1 MDYSAINSTNIK
13 KLSISELSGY
23 SEYLRERII
32 AVTTKNGGHLAS
44 NLGAVELTV
53 ALHYVMNMPH
63 DKVVWDVGHQ
73 TYAHKF
79 ISGRGEAME
88 RLRTDGGASGFP
100 SHRESE
106 YDPFVTGHSGTSLS
120 MAMGL
125 SRARDILGG
134 TENIVAVIGDG
145 AFTSGEI
152 YEALN
157 DLGDRPTR
165 LVIILNDNKMS
176 INRNVGAMSKYF
188 NKLRVNKKF
197 IDIKTDIKRDIAGL
211 PFVGRPL
218 LRLATS
224 AKNKFK
230 SSVMGNKFFERFG
243 LKYYGPYDG
252 HDIGDVVSALSLA
265 KESSRPAII
274 HLLTKKGKGMA
285 EAELHPDAYHGISPQ
300 GGDKPLSMSKVAG
313 DTLCQLAKNQNVA
326 VITAAMTDGLCFGDF
341 AKKYPSKFF
350 DVAIAEQHAV
360 SLSAGLARMGV
371 KPFFGVYSTFLQ
383 RGFDQ
388 VLHDV
393 CLNKLP
399 VTFLID
405 RAGAVGADGVTHQ
418 GIFDLSYLSLIPN
431 LTIASPKD
439 GRELAALI
447 RFAAKLDKPMA
458 IRYAK
463 SYSQEISA
471 CDEVR
476 LGEWEVLRD
485 EGSAVTVLAVGRTNE
500 IAKEIKGANIINA
513 RFIKPLDGQLL
524 DYLRGTVI
532 TLEDNVLHG
541 GFGEAVKNYL
551 SGKNKVVCIGHKN
564 EFCDTRS
571 TQKMFEQSG
580 LTVANVQKI
589 VDTELLLLE
598 NSKII

>member
-1 MDYSAINSTNIK
+1 MDYSAINSKNIK
-13 KLSISELSGY
+13 NLSISELVEY

-79 ISGRGEAME
+79 ITGRGEAMDS
-88 RLRTDGGASGFP
+88 LRTDGGASGFP
-100 SHRESE
+100 SSRESE
-106 YDPFVTGHSGTSLS
+106 YDPFITGHSGTSLS

-125 SRARDILGG
+125 SRGRDMLGG
-134 TENIVAVIGDG
+134 TQNVVAVIGDG

-176 INRNVGAMSKYF
+176 ISRNVGAMSKYF

-197 IDIKTDIKRDIAGL
+197 IDIKADIKRDIAGL

-218 LRLATS
+218 LRLATGV
-224 AKNKFK
+224 KNKFK

-252 HDIGDVVSALSLA
+252 HDIDDVVNALALA
-265 KESSRPAII
+265 KDSSQPAII

-285 EAELHPDAYHGISPQ
+285 EAELHPDAYHGISPK
-300 GGDKPLSMSKVAG
+300 GGGLSMSKVAG
-313 DTLCQLAKNQNVA
+313 DTLCELAKTQNVA

-341 AKKYPSKFF
+341 AKQYPTKFF

-360 SLSAGLARMGV
+360 SLSAGLAKMGV

-393 CLNKLP
+393 CLNELP

-418 GIFDLSYLSLIPN
+418 GIFDLSYLSLIPG

-447 RFAAKLDKPMA
+447 RFAANFDKPMA

-463 SYSQEISA
+463 SYRQEISA
-471 CDEVR
+471 CGEIH
-476 LGEWEVLRD
+476 LGKWEVLSD
-485 EGSAVTVLAVGRTNE
+485 EKSPVTVLAVGKTNE
-500 IAKEIKGANIINA
+500 IAREIKGANIVNA
-513 RFIKPLDGQLL
+513 RFIKPLDCEFL
-524 DYLRGTVI
+524 DTLRGTVI

-541 GFGEAVKNYL
+541 GFGESVKNYL

-580 LTVANVQKI
+580 LTAASVQKI
-589 VDTELLLLE
+589 VDSELLLLE
-598 NSKII
+598 NTKNM